1 MDVLDI
7 EGKIQSLHEKAKI
20 LVNQKQP
27 DNLIVQALMEEG
39 IEENYAI
46 TVIENVKKDQHNR
59 KEFRKHILMGS
70 FITIAALLVNYLSWK
85 SAVESGASQFFII
98 WGIEVIGIIT
108 IVRGFILFRK

>member
-1 MDVLDI
+1 MDVIDI
-7 EGKIQSLHEKAKI
+7 EGKIQMLHEKANI
-20 LVNQKQP
+20 LIKQKQA
-27 DNLIVQALMEEG
+27 DQLIVKELMEEG

-46 TVIENVKKDQHNR
+46 TIIENVKKDQHNR

-70 FITIAALLVNYLSWK
+70 TITIAALLVNYLSWQ
-85 SAVESGASQFFII
+85 SAVESGAGQFFII